1 MGLGPIN
8 IQLNPQPRP
17 QQPARPLPGTGQK
30 EPARESK
37 NAVGG
42 NSLPQQIQQNAP
54 RPEVPDLQ
62 RAVEQIQKY
71 IDSSSRELVFSI
83 QEETGR
89 TIITVIDATNGQVI
103 RTIPAKEVLAMAAA
117 IQTTGSSIFNAT
129 A

>member
-1 MGLGPIN
+1 MALGPIN
-8 IQLNPQPRP
+8 IQLNSQPRP
-17 QQPARPLPGTGQK
+17 QQQARPLPGTGQK
-30 EPARESK
+30 VPARESK
-37 NAVGG
+37 SAVSG
-42 NSLPQQIQQNAP
+42 NSLPQQSQQKAP
-54 RPEVPDLQ
+54 PADMPDLK

-71 IDSSSRELVFSI
+71 IDSSSRELVFSV

-117 IQTTGSSIFNAT
+117 IQTAGSSIFNAT